1 MTRPDLPEPI
11 PSAAVSRRPYT
22 LTAGGRQISLGPAT
36 RVMGIV
42 NVTPD
47 SFSDGG
53 RFFSTDRAVSQAERL
68 AEEGADMLDVG
79 GESTR
84 PFSDPVSEE
93 EELRRVIPVI
103 RTLSARIDIPISI
116 DTNKA
121 AVARAAIDAGATI
134 VNDVGALRLDPEMGA
149 AAAAAGV
156 PVILMHMLGTPKTM
170 QRSPVYEDLFGEIAS
185 FLADAVLRAVEAGV
199 ARSQIVV
206 DPGIG
211 FGKTVEHNLLLLR
224 HIGLF
229 AGLDAP
235 ILVGPSRKAFI
246 RNLLKPTDQ
255 SDISADLPVVATG
268 TQAAVAAAALAG
280 AHIVRVHEVAE
291 TVATLRIVDAI
302 RNAPPAAVAR
312 PGP

>member
-1 MTRPDLPEPI
+1 MDRPDPPHPP
-11 PSAAVSRRPYT
+11 PSTVVPRNPYT
-22 LTAGGRQISLGPAT
+22 LIAGDRRIVLGPET

-53 RFFSTDRAVSQAERL
+53 RFFTAERAIAQGEQL
-68 AEEGADMLDVG
+68 TAEGADILDVG

-103 RTLSARIDIPISI
+103 QALAARTDIPISI

-134 VNDVGALRLDPEMGA
+134 INDVGALRLDPDMAAVAGA
-149 AAAAAGV
+149 CGA

-170 QRSPVYEDLFGEIAS
+170 QMSPAYQDLFGEIKA
-185 FLADAVLRAVEAGV
+185 FLEEAVARAVNAGV
-199 ARSQIVV
+199 ARGQIVV

-211 FGKTVEHNLLLLR
+211 FGKTVSHNLLLLR
-224 HIGLF
+224 QLGAL
-229 AGLDAP
+229 AELDAP
-235 ILVGPSRKAFI
+235 ILLGPSRKAFI
-246 RNLLKPTDQ
+246 RNLLKPADQ
-255 SDISADLPVVATG
+255 KDISPDLPVVAVG
-268 TQAAVAAAALAG
+268 TQAAVAAAVLAG
-280 AHIVRVHEVAE
+280 AHIVRVHEVAD
-291 TVATLRIVDAI
+291 TVATVRIIDAV
-302 RNAPPAAVAR
+302 RNAADDAT
-312 PGP
+312 